1 MTSAAAHASV
11 LGKAA
16 TIALLNLSVVL
27 ALGSLTATPL
37 GQAALPTAVVGAFI
51 TATLGGVLVA
61 LFARAPAEISGTAT
75 SVTVIYAALAGDLV
89 VRGGANA
96 NLPEI
101 WAALSV
107 AVVLAGILVAIAGY
121 AGLAGAIKFMPTPVL
136 AGFVTG
142 LGLTV
147 VLSQIAPLLGLDGR
161 LSSYDWAHLVAHM
174 KPASVAVGIATAV
187 VMWGS
192 PRLIPRAQPTLVALL
207 AGTALYYGIALV
219 YGGHV
224 LGPTLGRIAPVATA
238 QSTVTGLWSQLDA
251 TRIAG
256 MVAEVAP
263 YAAFIALQIIMNAA
277 VTAAS
282 VGALLGT
289 RSDVNR
295 TLKTQGW
302 VNILCGALG
311 ALPVTTIASISLPA
325 ARMKPFTPRMAIASC
340 IILVVAVL
348 TGGELLTH
356 IPVAVLAG
364 ILIMNGVAM
373 IDRWAMSLAGRLRRG
388 RARRLQVLWNLA
400 IVVTVAAVF
409 IVGSVPLAL
418 FVGAVLAMVL
428 LALTLSEATSFDTA
442 DSDNLASA
450 RVWPAVQAQWLA
462 QQRDRIAV
470 FRPRGSLFFGTADQ
484 LAIRLEG
491 TGRGVQFVVL
501 DISRVTT
508 VDATACQI
516 IAAAAKKL
524 AARDVT
530 VLLAGVAPD
539 TMRAYELRALGL
551 ADPPRRTHWLVD
563 LDHAL
568 ERAELALLRER
579 WPAIDAHQADMTE
592 TPLTHG
598 LSPSDIEELR
608 TFMAPVDVPAGP
620 LFRRGDAGTSM
631 FLVDTGFVEIRIG
644 SDASANSTRLAAFGP
659 GSIFGEI
666 AMLNSEARTADAL
679 CIEPSRLYELT
690 RDALAELAQRSPAL
704 YTRIMQNLNRH
715 LAARLIVATS
725 LVQAHR

>member
-1 MTSAAAHASV
+1 M
-11 LGKAA
+11 
-16 TIALLNLSVVL
+16 L

-37 GQAALPTAVVGAFI
+37 GQAALPTAVVATFI
-51 TATLGGVLVA
+51 AATLGGVLVA
-61 LFARAPAEISGTAT
+61 LFARAPAEISGAAT

-89 VRGGANA
+89 ARAGANA
-96 NLPEI
+96 SLPEI

-107 AVVLAGILVAIAGY
+107 AVVLAGILVAVAGH
-121 AGLAGAIKFMPTPVL
+121 AGLAGAIKFMPTPVI

-161 LSSYDWAHLVAHM
+161 LSSYDWAHLVAHT
-174 KPASVAVGIATAV
+174 KPASVAVGIVTAV
-187 VMWGS
+187 LMWGS
-192 PRLIPRAQPTLVALL
+192 PRVFPRAQPALLALL
-207 AGTALYYGIALV
+207 AGSALYYGIAWL
-219 YGGHV
+219 YGAHV
-224 LGPTLGRIAPVATA
+224 LGPTLGRIAPAATA
-238 QSTVTGLWSQLDA
+238 QSTVTGVWSQLDA
-251 TRIAG
+251 TRIVA
-256 MVAEVAP
+256 MVAVVAP

-282 VGALLGT
+282 VSALLGT

-302 VNILCGALG
+302 VNVLCGALG

-325 ARMKPFTPRMAIASC
+325 ARMKPFTPRMTIASC
-340 IILVVAVL
+340 LILVLAVL
-348 TGGELLTH
+348 TGGEVLTH

-373 IDRWAMSLAGRLRRG
+373 IDRWALSLVGRLRRG
-388 RARRLQVLWNLA
+388 RARRMQVLWNLV

-442 DSDNLASA
+442 DGDHLASA
-450 RVWPAVQAQWLA
+450 RVWPVVQAQWLA

-484 LAIRLEG
+484 LAVRLEG
-491 TGRGVQFVVL
+491 VERGVRFVVL

-524 AARDVT
+524 GGRDVT
-530 VLLAGVAPD
+530 VLLAGVASD
-539 TMRAYELRALGL
+539 ATRAYELRALGL
-551 ADPPRRTHWLVD
+551 VDPPRRTHWLVD

-568 ERAELALLRER
+568 ERAELVLLRER
-579 WPAIDAHQADMTE
+579 WPAVDAHEGDIAQ

-598 LSPSDIEELR
+598 LSTADIEELR
-608 TFMAPVDVPAGP
+608 TYMTPVEVPAGP

-631 FLVDTGFVEIRIG
+631 FLVDRGFVEIRIG
-644 SDASANSTRLAAFGP
+644 DGSTNSTRLAAFGP

-690 RDALAELAQRSPAL
+690 RDALAELANRSPAL

-715 LAARLIVATS
+715 LAARLVVATS